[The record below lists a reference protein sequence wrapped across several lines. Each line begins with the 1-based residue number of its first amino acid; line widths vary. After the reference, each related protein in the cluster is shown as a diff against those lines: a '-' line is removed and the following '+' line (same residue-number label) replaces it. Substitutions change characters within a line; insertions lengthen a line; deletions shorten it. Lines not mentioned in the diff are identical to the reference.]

1 MTSDQS
7 VNTLKLEERS
17 DIKQLASK
25 LATAGR
31 LQIANLLTNDSAS
44 AILRCLT
51 ELPTWNLVFNNAGEH
66 VDMNLLEVAG
76 WTRDQRDSLSVLVN
90 RQARKGFQYHY
101 AAVPIYD
108 AYHTGRIPDHFLNTV
123 FEFLNSSDFLNLM
136 RVVANDASINFAD
149 AQATCYMPGHF
160 LTRHDDNVAGKH
172 RRLAYVLNLTP
183 EWNADWGGALQF
195 HDESGNVECGFTP
208 AYNVLNLFRIPASHS
223 VGIVAPFA
231 GGNRY
236 SITGWLRSGDD
247 PMARSPAG

>member
-1 MTSDQS
+1 MTPNQS
-7 VNTLKLEERS
+7 SENLQLAERS
-17 DIKQLASK
+17 DTVQLAAR
-25 LATAGR
+25 LATTGR
-31 LQIANLLTNDSAS
+31 LQIADILTSESAQ
-44 AILRCLT
+44 AIFRCLADM
-51 ELPTWNLVFNNAGEH
+51 PTWNLVFNKEGQH
-66 VDMNLLEVAG
+66 VDMNLTEVAG
-76 WTRDQRDSLSVLVN
+76 WTRDQRDTLAALVN
-90 RQARKGFQYHY
+90 RQAEKGFQYHY

-108 AYHTGRIPDHFLNTV
+108 AYHTGRIPGHFLNTV
-123 FEFLNSSDFLNLM
+123 FEFLNSSDFLDLM
-136 RVVANDASINFAD
+136 RAVAKDESINFAD

-195 HDESGNVECGFTP
+195 HDKSGNVECGFTP

-247 PMARSPAG
+247 PMARGPAG